1 MVKKSQN
8 FVNVVCERPLILDW
22 LTASVMVS
30 IWLISLS
37 VFLSTAY
44 IDKMND
50 PSNCVLVHCDYFV
63 LQTNKNRNCDEL
75 VHLKPFIGLGPNE
88 DKQMCSR

>member
-1 MVKKSQN
+1 VVKKSQKL
-8 FVNVVCERPLILDW
+8 VNVVCERPLILEW

-44 IDKMND
+44 IDRMND
-50 PSNCVLVHCDYFV
+50 PSNCVLVYV
-63 LQTNKNRNCDEL
+63 LRLFCTAKEQK
-75 VHLKPFIGLGPNE
+75 
-88 DKQMCSR
+88 